1 MISQLINLSNYK
13 SFKFYKEKYNY
24 SLLLFHGLYGIELR
38 NIPLDIFQKRDE
50 KFSSDIFLKNNDLL
64 ITGSIR
70 DLLNTVTTTN
80 LDNELKSEALKAIQN
95 FENYETI
102 KYSIGKKQF
111 DFRFA
116 YSMGILNVTP
126 DSFSD
131 GGKYFEQNSA
141 TNYALKMIDAGI
153 DIIDIGGESTRPGSD
168 PVTEEE
174 EINRVVQVIKNILSD
189 KPETII
195 SVDTTRATV
204 AREAL
209 TAGAKIVNDISGGT
223 FEPEIFNVAKEFN
236 ASMIIMH
243 IKGKPKTM
251 QDSPSYDDV
260 VTEVYDYLDKQV
272 EKARNIGLINIFM
285 DPGIGFGKRFEDNL
299 KLLERL
305 DDFKSLGYPIVLG
318 LSRKSFIGNILNL
331 PVDERDDASNAMNAI
346 SLNKC
351 ARVIRT
357 HNFKQA
363 VETCK
368 LFNSLVIN

>member
-1 MISQLINLSNYK
+1 MISQIINLSDDK
-13 SFKFYKEKYNY
+13 TFKHYKEKYNY
-24 SLLLFHGLYGIELR
+24 SSLLFRGLYAIELR
-38 NIPLDIFQKRDE
+38 DVSSKLFPKMNDKFESNIYLA
-50 KFSSDIFLKNNDLL
+50 NNDLL

-70 DLLNTVTTTN
+70 ELLNTISSSE
-80 LDNELKSEALKAIQN
+80 LKNELTSEALKAIHN
-95 FENYETI
+95 FEKYEAINYT
-102 KYSIGKKQF
+102 IGKRQF

-131 GGKYFEQNSA
+131 GGKYFNLNSA
-141 TNYALKMIDAGI
+141 TAHALKMINDGI

-174 EINRVVQVIKNILSD
+174 EINRVVQVIKNILND

-195 SVDTTRATV
+195 SIDTTRVNV
-204 AREAL
+204 AREAIKSGV
-209 TAGAKIVNDISGGT
+209 TIINDISGGT
-223 FEPEIFNVAKEFN
+223 FEPDIFRIAAEYDSAIV
-236 ASMIIMH
+236 IMH

-251 QDSPSYDDV
+251 QNFPNYDDV
-260 VTEVYDYLDKQV
+260 VTEVYDFLGKQS
-272 EKARNIGLINIFM
+272 EIASTLGINKIFI
-285 DPGIGFGKRFEDNL
+285 DPGIGFGKRLEDNL
-299 KLLERL
+299 RLLEKL
-305 DDFKSLGYPIVLG
+305 GDFKSLGFPILVG

-331 PVDERDDASNAMNAI
+331 PIEDRDDAANAMNAM
-346 SLNKC
+346 SLCNG

-357 HNFKQA
+357 HNSKQA

>member
-1 MISQLINLSNYK
+1 MISQIINLSDDK
-13 SFKFYKEKYNY
+13 TFKHYKEKYNY
-24 SLLLFHGLYGIELR
+24 SSLLFRGLYAIELR
-38 NIPLDIFQKRDE
+38 DVSSKLFPKMNDKFESNIYLA
-50 KFSSDIFLKNNDLL
+50 NNDLL

-70 DLLNTVTTTN
+70 ELLNTISSSE
-80 LDNELKSEALKAIQN
+80 LKNELTSEALKAIHN
-95 FENYETI
+95 FEKYEAINYT
-102 KYSIGKKQF
+102 IGKRQF

-131 GGKYFEQNSA
+131 GGKYFNLNSA
-141 TNYALKMIDAGI
+141 TAHALKMINDGI

-174 EINRVVQVIKNILSD
+174 EINRVVQVIKNILND

-195 SVDTTRATV
+195 SIDTTRVNV
-204 AREAL
+204 AREAIKSGV
-209 TAGAKIVNDISGGT
+209 TIINDISGGT
-223 FEPEIFNVAKEFN
+223 FEPDIFRIAAEYDSAIV
-236 ASMIIMH
+236 IMH

-251 QDSPSYDDV
+251 QNFPNYDDV
-260 VTEVYDYLDKQV
+260 VTEVYDFLGKQS
-272 EKARNIGLINIFM
+272 EIASTLGINKIFI
-285 DPGIGFGKRFEDNL
+285 DPGIGFGKRLEDNL
-299 KLLERL
+299 RLLEKL
-305 DDFKSLGYPIVLG
+305 GDFKSLGFPILVG

-331 PVDERDDASNAMNAI
+331 PIEDRDDATNAMNAM
-346 SLNKC
+346 SLCNG

-357 HNFKQA
+357 HNSKQA

>member
-1 MISQLINLSNYK
+1 MISQLINLSNDK

-38 NIPLDIFQKRDE
+38 NISSDIFQKRDE
-50 KFSSDIFLKNNDLL
+50 KFSSDIFLKDNDLL

-70 DLLNTVTTTN
+70 DLLNTVSITN
-80 LDNELKSEALKAIQN
+80 LNHELKSEALKAIQN
-95 FENYETI
+95 FEKYETI
-102 KYSIGKKQF
+102 KFSIGKKQF
-111 DFRFA
+111 DFRLA

-131 GGKYFEQNSA
+131 GGKYFDQNSA
-141 TNYALKMIDAGI
+141 TNYAMKMIDAGI
-153 DIIDIGGESTRPGSD
+153 DIIDIGGESTRPGSE

-189 KPETII
+189 KPETVI
-195 SVDTTRATV
+195 SIDTTRANV
-204 AREAL
+204 ARKAL
-209 TAGAKIVNDISGGT
+209 DSGAKIVNDISGGT
-223 FEPEIFNVAKEFN
+223 FEPEIFNVAKEFD
-236 ASMIIMH
+236 AAMIIMH

-251 QDSPSYDDV
+251 QESPRYENV
-260 VTEVYDYLDKQV
+260 VTEVYDFLSKQV
-272 EKARNIGLINIFM
+272 ESADSIGINNIFI
-285 DPGIGFGKRFEDNL
+285 DPGIGFGKRLEDNL
-299 KLLERL
+299 KLLEKL

-346 SLNKC
+346 SLSKG

>member
-1 MISQLINLSNYK
+1 M
-13 SFKFYKEKYNY
+13 
-24 SLLLFHGLYGIELR
+24 LFHGLYGIELR
-38 NIPLDIFQKRDE
+38 NISSDIFQKRDE
-50 KFSSDIFLKNNDLL
+50 KFSPDIFLKNNDLL

-70 DLLNTVTTTN
+70 DLLNTISTTN
-80 LDNELKSEALKAIQN
+80 LNHELKSEALKAIQN
-95 FENYETI
+95 FEKYETI
-102 KYSIGKKQF
+102 KFSIGKKQF

-131 GGKYFEQNSA
+131 GGKYFDQNSA

-153 DIIDIGGESTRPGSD
+153 DIIDIGGESTRPGSE

-189 KPETII
+189 KPETVI
-195 SVDTTRATV
+195 SIDTTRANV
-204 AREAL
+204 ARKAL
-209 TAGAKIVNDISGGT
+209 DSGAKIVNDISGGT
-223 FEPEIFNVAKEFN
+223 FEPEIFNVAKEFD
-236 ASMIIMH
+236 AAMIIMH

-251 QDSPSYDDV
+251 QESPKYENV
-260 VTEVYDYLDKQV
+260 VTEVYDFLSKQV
-272 EKARNIGLINIFM
+272 ESADSIGINNIFI
-285 DPGIGFGKRFEDNL
+285 DPGIGFGKRLEDNL

-346 SLNKC
+346 SLSKG